1 MKPAAKIF
9 TALFLLLCLIP
20 GAGLLIFGP
29 SEARANEAA
38 PRRPELI
45 DANGE
50 LNAGVLD
57 DTEDYVNEA
66 FSLRQELITL
76 WAHVEALFGESAE
89 DGVILGSDGWL
100 YYADELA
107 DYTGTEPMTER
118 QVFAAARNLALMRE
132 YAEGLGADFVFT
144 IAPNKSSLYPEHM
157 PSYPRSGE
165 RTDAERLAAELEA
178 QDVNYVNL
186 FELFAAE
193 DATLYFAHDSH
204 WTSRGAALA
213 ADALNAALGVESGY
227 ADGYEFESRAH
238 TGDLFEMLYPAGRD
252 TETDDAPAGLAFTQ
266 GEGVRPDS
274 ITIDTEGAGEGRLLM
289 FRDSFGELLYPFMAE
304 GFAEARFSRQA
315 AYDLTLAEELSADC
329 VVIEIVERNLSWLYE
344 QPALLPA
351 PEREIDAAGAAPGA
365 ASLDMEG
372 VSDGFH
378 SVTGAISGEID
389 VDSPVYIGYNGAWYE
404 ALLTNDGFTA
414 MLPGEGGGE
423 YAACWYSGGELA
435 CARINIESGEG

>member
-9 TALFLLLCLIP
+9 TALFLLLYLIP
-20 GAGLLIFGP
+20 CAGLLIFGP

-45 DANGE
+45 DANGA

-132 YAEGLGADFVFT
+132 YADGLGADFVFT

-157 PSYPRSGE
+157 PAYPRSGE

-178 QDVNYVNL
+178 QDVDYVNL

-213 ADALNAALGVESGY
+213 ADALNAALGVESRF

-274 ITIDTEGAGEGRLLM
+274 ITIDTEGSGEGRLLM

-304 GFAEARFSRQA
+304 GFAAARFSRQA

>member
-9 TALFLLLCLIP
+9 TALFLLRCLIP
-20 GAGLLIFGP
+20 GAGLLLVGP
-29 SEARANEAA
+29 AEARANEAA
-38 PRRPELI
+38 PRRPELV

-132 YAEGLGADFVFT
+132 YAEGLGADFIFT

-157 PSYPRSGE
+157 PAYPRSGE
-165 RTDAERLAAELEA
+165 RTDAERLEAELEA

-213 ADALNAALGVESGY
+213 ADALNAALGVESRF

-423 YAACWYSGGELA
+423 HAACWYSGGELA

>member
-45 DANGE
+45 DANGA

-157 PSYPRSGE
+157 PAYPRSGE

-252 TETDDAPAGLAFTQ
+252 TETDDAPINLAFTQ

-365 ASLDMEG
+365 ASLDIEG

>member
-45 DANGE
+45 DANGA

-118 QVFAAARNLALMRE
+118 QVFAAARNLALISE
-132 YAEGLGADFVFT
+132 YAEGQGADFVFT

-157 PSYPRSGE
+157 PAYPRSGE

-213 ADALNAALGVESGY
+213 ADALNAALGVESGF

-252 TETDDAPAGLAFTQ
+252 TETDDAPAALAFTQ

>member
-45 DANGE
+45 DANGA

-118 QVFAAARNLALMRE
+118 QVFAAARNLALISE
-132 YAEGLGADFVFT
+132 YAEGQGADFVFT

-157 PSYPRSGE
+157 PACPRSGE

-213 ADALNAALGVESGY
+213 ADALNAALGVDSRF

>member
-38 PRRPELI
+38 PRKPALV
-45 DANGE
+45 DANGA

-132 YAEGLGADFVFT
+132 YAEGLGADFIFT

-157 PSYPRSGE
+157 PAYPRSGE

-204 WTSRGAALA
+204 WSSRGAALA
-213 ADALNAALGVESGY
+213 ADALNAELGVESRF

-351 PEREIDAAGAAPGA
+351 PGREIDAAGAAPGA

>member
-38 PRRPELI
+38 PRKPALV

-157 PSYPRSGE
+157 PAYPRSGE

-178 QDVNYVNL
+178 QDVDYVNL

-193 DATLYFAHDSH
+193 DTTLYFAHDSH

-213 ADALNAALGVESGY
+213 ADALNAALGVKSEF
-227 ADGYEFESRAH
+227 AAGYEFETRAH
-238 TGDLFEMLYPAGRD
+238 MGDLFEMLYPAGRD
-252 TETDDAPAGLAFTQ
+252 TETDDAPVNLAFTQ

>member
-29 SEARANEAA
+29 SEVRANEAA

-45 DANGE
+45 DANGA

-132 YAEGLGADFVFT
+132 YAEGLGADFIFT

-157 PSYPRSGE
+157 PAYPRSGE

-213 ADALNAALGVESGY
+213 ADALNAALGVESRF

-252 TETDDAPAGLAFTQ
+252 TETDDAPINLAFTQ

-304 GFAEARFSRQA
+304 GFAAARFSRQA

-404 ALLTNDGFTA
+404 ALLTNDGFMA

-423 YAACWYSGGELA
+423 YAACWYSGGQLA

>member
-45 DANGE
+45 DANGA

-132 YAEGLGADFVFT
+132 YAEGQGADFVFT

-157 PSYPRSGE
+157 PAYPRSGE

-178 QDVNYVNL
+178 QGVNYVNL

-213 ADALNAALGVESGY
+213 ADALNAELGVESGY

-252 TETDDAPAGLAFTQ
+252 TETDDAPVGLAFTQ

-315 AYDLTLAEELSADC
+315 AYDLSPAEELSADC

>member
-45 DANGE
+45 DANGA

-157 PSYPRSGE
+157 PAYPRSGE

-213 ADALNAALGVESGY
+213 ADALNAALGVESRF

-315 AYDLTLAEELSADC
+315 AYDLSLAEELSADC

>member
-45 DANGE
+45 DANGA

-157 PSYPRSGE
+157 PAYPRSGE

-213 ADALNAALGVESGY
+213 ADALNAALGVESRF

-252 TETDDAPAGLAFTQ
+252 TETDDAPTGLAFTQ

>member
-38 PRRPELI
+38 PRKPELI

-132 YAEGLGADFVFT
+132 YAEGLGADFIFT

-157 PSYPRSGE
+157 PACPRSGE

-213 ADALNAALGVESGY
+213 ADALNAALGVESGF

-252 TETDDAPAGLAFTQ
+252 TETDDAPVGLAFTQ

-304 GFAEARFSRQA
+304 GFADARFSRQA
-315 AYDLTLAEELSADC
+315 AYDLSLAEELSADC

-378 SVTGAISGEID
+378 SATGAISGEID

-423 YAACWYSGGELA
+423 YAACWYSGGQLA

>member
-157 PSYPRSGE
+157 PAYPRSGE

>member
-38 PRRPELI
+38 PRKPELV

-157 PSYPRSGE
+157 PAYPRSGE

-213 ADALNAALGVESGY
+213 ADALNAALGVESRF

-274 ITIDTEGAGEGRLLM
+274 ITIDTEGAGDGRLLM

-378 SVTGAISGEID
+378 SATGAISGEID